1 MKKNSGDLKSKV
13 KKNALSSQDSVDAA
27 SVTDGEQHFTEARF
41 WRKLANYA
49 QQSGKDV
56 VEVAL
61 KLFYAWKDPDTPQ
74 SAKAVIV
81 GALVYFIVPTDAV
94 FDLLPGGYVDD
105 WGALLGA
112 LWTVAKHVKPLHAEK
127 AKQKL
132 SDWFEPEIDE
142 TNVDEQGNSE

>member
-1 MKKNSGDLKSKV
+1 MKKHREDLKRKV
-13 KKNALSSQDSVDAA
+13 GERAADNRSVIDAA
-27 SVTDGEQHFTEARF
+27 SAADTEQRFTEARF
-41 WRKLANYA
+41 WQKLASYA
-49 QQSGKDV
+49 QQSGRDV

-61 KLFYAWKDPDTPQ
+61 KLFYAWQDPDTPK

-105 WGALLGA
+105 WGALVGA
-112 LWTVAKHVKPLHAEK
+112 LWTVASHIKPVHAEK

-132 SDWFEPEIDE
+132 LR
-142 TNVDEQGNSE
+142 Q